1 MSCFKGKMREY
12 RNISLD
18 RFDGMNLKSTAYF
31 LSHCHCDHTEGL
43 DAAEFYD
50 RLSSRNDIFL
60 YCSEVTKILLME
72 KYAKLEKFV
81 KTLKVGEACL
91 IPIPEQ
97 NSTNLKTETV
107 TVTLI
112 HASHCPGS
120 VMFLFEGSEGNAL
133 YTGDFRWESDQIMRV
148 PALHVDQRVKPLVSL
163 YVDTT
168 FCHPNSFLIPS
179 RHTIIQVVSD
189 LVREWT
195 AKGSNHVVHFTPRAN
210 YGHEPL
216 LKEVADSL
224 GCKVHVKS
232 DKENVY
238 NQISELRGVFTA
250 DSTATP
256 LHACGG
262 RVYGK
267 TPRLP
272 CDLMNNKL
280 KVMVILPS
288 TMFFTQ
294 SVMVDEREIVLW
306 DRGMYRVCYSFHSSM
321 MEVRDLVT
329 YLQPKQVFPNVKP
342 AEDASLAQVQQRLNE
357 FLKMRHSSRVK
368 EALDSQRPLGLLKQG
383 IKKRKRKISV
393 TSSGSEELLF
403 GTQSFAS
410 PPKASTVPLTPDKT
424 DQPEETGEGDSHS
437 SYGGSCHSDS
447 ELSGICE
454 SDEESYERL
463 STPRQSLLE
472 AINSQQNSQS
482 ESLSHRVVLY
492 DDCEQTEGKA
502 LSLEELNKQYQEG
515 EGDHSV
521 NDSVSSPRTTKI
533 KHKNSEEENENNDS
547 ISQTGRSQNDNESV
561 SDGEDCPTEISSQES
576 RKTTEKDDPSLL
588 NGCHGNR
595 TGTSNGREEDDIEA
609 LFEVDDSD
617 SEDDAVEIIEDS
629 KTHQENE
636 GMCNGNGIIQCKD
649 AGPSTSFHDD
659 PGTSLHEES
668 DSDVTLPPSQN
679 SYTESPRRIKVSASD
694 DAVEIIGTNHSGHS
708 QQSNQTPRKLKQT
721 HIDFY
726 VSPLKDSPEKFSPSI
741 VKRRKKSSDWLNTSH
756 KKLVYVSDEEECS
769 GSGEVVDLTFGS
781 DEES

>member
-50 RLSSRNDIFL
+50 RLSSSNDIFL

-97 NSTNLKTETV
+97 NSTKTETV

-342 AEDASLAQVQQRLNE
+342 AEDVSLAQVQQRLNE
-357 FLKMRHSSRVK
+357 FLKIRHSSRVK

-410 PPKASTVPLTPDKT
+410 PQKASTVPLTPDKT

-515 EGDHSV
+515 EGENSDH
-521 NDSVSSPRTTKI
+521 DSVSSHGTTKI
-533 KHKNSEEENENNDS
+533 KHINSEEENENNDS
-547 ISQTGRSQNDNESV
+547 ISHTSRSQNDNESV

-576 RKTTEKDDPSLL
+576 GKTTEKDDPSLL

-617 SEDDAVEIIEDS
+617 SEDDAVEIIEDV
-629 KTHQENE
+629 KTNQENE
-636 GMCNGNGIIQCKD
+636 GMCNENSIIQCKD
-649 AGPSTSFHDD
+649 AGPSTCFHDD
-659 PGTSLHEES
+659 PGTSLHDES
-668 DSDVTLPPSQN
+668 DSDATLPPSQN
-679 SYTESPRRIKVSASD
+679 SYTESPRRIKVSAPD
-694 DAVEIIGTNHSGHS
+694 DAVEIIGSGTNHSGHS

-726 VSPLKDSPEKFSPSI
+726 ISPLKDSPEKFSPSI

-756 KKLVYVSDEEECS
+756 RKLVYVSDEEECS
-769 GSGEVVDLTFGS
+769 GSSEVVDLTLGS
-781 DEES
+781 DEDS

>member
-97 NSTNLKTETV
+97 NSTKTETV

-195 AKGSNHVVHFTPRAN
+195 AKGSNYVVHFTPRAN

-342 AEDASLAQVQQRLNE
+342 AEDVSLAQVQQRLNE
-357 FLKMRHSSRVK
+357 FLKIRHSSRVK

-454 SDEESYERL
+454 SDEESSETL

-515 EGDHSV
+515 EGDNSD
-521 NDSVSSPRTTKI
+521 NDSVSSPGTTKI

-547 ISQTGRSQNDNESV
+547 ISHTGRSQNDNESV

-636 GMCNGNGIIQCKD
+636 GMCNGNGIIQCKN

-668 DSDVTLPPSQN
+668 DSDATLPPSQN

-769 GSGEVVDLTFGS
+769 GSGEVVDLTLGS